1 MSDILP
7 FFLYKLRV
15 EQLHF
20 ELSANK
26 RESGIGRSY
35 IACIEVARWC
45 TSPASLA
52 VFQCPRTVETFVHVG
67 GLKLAVDVGQIY
79 A

>member
-1 MSDILP
+1 MIFC
-7 FFLYKLRV
+7 FFFVQVKSRAA
-15 EQLHF
+15 
-20 ELSANK
+20 ANE
-26 RESGIGRSY
+26 REIGIGRSY

-52 VFQCPRTVETFVHVG
+52 VFQRPRTVETFVHVG
-67 GLKLAVDVGQIY
+67 GLKLDVGQIY